1 MNKRPLNTMTPLLCI
16 TIRLE
21 NYIEL
26 RINDEYSTPIFQYRY
41 EQYYSNPWKEPK
53 KPIKTKLLLTYTSL
67 ILKNASW
74 WPYRIEH
81 SIKYKSVQKFLTL
94 NQEHLRFAIGL
105 YDEDYAEKQF
115 VVMSTKH
122 AYDVERLIQLIDSQS
137 LIWKYTLSKE
147 INYPNKPMIKKLRT
161 NCKESVPLS
170 KTFNRT
176 RLTDKNQ
183 DVHITNDL
191 NLKNLV
197 EHNLHNQND
206 MKLMNHPDRILV
218 QQHQRQNSQQYY
230 RDYTEHKPL
239 SYISNNLDSN
249 NFVNDRRMIE
259 PVQSTSNNSRYYIDR
274 HKIPHRKERDESRT
288 SKNKHSQ
295 TDTVYVVNDQKS
307 WEVDI
312 KHIRYDPIQGNIL
325 DDNGSVYLYT
335 AHEID

>member
-1 MNKRPLNTMTPLLCI
+1 MNKRPLNTITPLLCI

-26 RINDEYSTPIFQYRY
+26 RINDEYSTPIFQYRF
-41 EQYYSNPWKEPK
+41 EQYFSNPWKEPK

-115 VVMSTKH
+115 GGMSTKH
-122 AYDVERLIQLIDSQS
+122 AYDVEKLIQLIDSQS
-137 LIWKYTLSKE
+137 LIWKYTLSNE
-147 INYPNKPMIKKLRT
+147 INYPHKSMIKKLRID
-161 NCKESVPLS
+161 CKETVPLG

-176 RLTDKNQ
+176 RLTDKSQN
-183 DVHITNDL
+183 VHITNDL
-191 NLKNLV
+191 NSKNSG
-197 EHNLHNQND
+197 EYNLHNQID
-206 MKLMNHPDRILV
+206 GKLMNHSGGILV
-218 QQHQRQNSQQYY
+218 QQHQQQNSQQYY
-230 RDYTEHKPL
+230 RDYTEYKPL
-239 SYISNNLDSN
+239 SFISNNLDRN
-249 NFVNDRRMIE
+249 NFINDRRMIE
-259 PVQSTSNNSRYYIDR
+259 PVQSTSNNSRYDIDR
-274 HKIPHRKERDESRT
+274 YKISHRKEKDESRT
-288 SKNKHSQ
+288 LKNKHSQ